1 MNAPLP
7 EAAARPAS
15 ERGRRQAEVV
25 AALSAPLP
33 AHALLWQREDTM
45 PYECDGLTAYR
56 EQPLVVALPESEAQ
70 VAAVLAICHG
80 LEVPVVARGAG
91 TGLSGGALP
100 NALGVTLS
108 LAKFNRIVAIDPLAR
123 TATVQC
129 GVRNLAI
136 SEAAAPHGLYYAPDP
151 SSQIACTIGGNV
163 AENSGGVHCLKYGL
177 TLHNV
182 LKVRGFTADGEP
194 VEFGGDALDAPG
206 LDLLAAVIG
215 SEGMLAVIIEVTVK
229 LLPKPQTARCI
240 MASFDDVRSAG
251 DAVAAIIAAGIIPA
265 GLEMMDKPMTAA
277 VEGFVHAGYDLDAA
291 AILLC
296 ESDGTPPRSRKR
308 SARMSEVLRA
318 CGATRIEASSDEAQ
332 RLRFW
337 SGRKNAFPASGRI
350 SPDYMCMDST
360 IPRKRLADMLIAIAE
375 MEKKYGLRCA
385 NVFHAGDGNLHP
397 LILFDANDADQ
408 LHRAEAFGA
417 EILELS
423 VAMGGTVTGEHGVG
437 VEKLSSMCVQFSP
450 AERSRC
456 RRQARLRSRPG
467 CSTRAR
473 SSRRWRAAPS
483 TAGCTSSAAC
493 SPFPSCRASERPPAR
508 SDERLIRLSRRSSSA
523 CATRTRRG
531 RALCHPRR
539 RHEGFLRRSAGRR
552 RARRA
557 RLRGAAEHEPT
568 ELVVTAPRRQR
579 ARRARG
585 PARRARPV
593 PRLRAAALRA
603 PARPSAA
610 WSPPASPARR
620 APPPARCAITCSA

>member
-7 EAAARPAS
+7 EAAARAAS

-25 AALSAPLP
+25 AALAGALP
-33 AHALLWQREDTM
+33 AHALLWQREDTVA
-45 PYECDGLTAYR
+45 YECDGLTAYR
-56 EQPLVVALPESEAQ
+56 EQPLVVVLPETEAQ
-70 VAAVLAICHG
+70 IAAVLYICHG
-80 LEVPVVARGAG
+80 MQVPVVARGAG

-100 NALGVTLS
+100 NPLGVTLS
-108 LAKFNRIVAIDPLAR
+108 LAKFNRIVAIDRLAR

-136 SEAAAPHGLYYAPDP
+136 SEAAAPFGLFYAPDP

-163 AENSGGVHCLKYGL
+163 AENSGGVHCLKYGM
-177 TLHNV
+177 TLNNV
-182 LKVRGFTADGEP
+182 LKVRGFTAEGER
-194 VEFGGDALDAPG
+194 VEFGSDALDAPG

-215 SEGMLAVIIEVTVK
+215 SEGMLAVIFEVTVR
-229 LLPKPQTARCI
+229 LLPKAETARCI
-240 MASFDDVRSAG
+240 MASFDDVRRAG
-251 DAVAAIIAAGIIPA
+251 EAVAAIIAAGLIPA

-296 ESDGTPPRSRKR
+296 ESDG
-308 SARMSEVLRA
+308 SAAAVEHEIGRMAEVLRR
-318 CGATRIEASSDEAQ
+318 CGATRIEASENEAQ

-360 IPRKRLADMLIAIAE
+360 IPRKRLADMLIAIGA
-375 MEKKYGLRCA
+375 METRHALRCV

-450 AERSRC
+450 AEREQMMGVKRAFDPSG
-456 RRQARLRSRPG
+456 LLNPG
-467 CSTRAR
+467 KVI
-473 SSRRWRAAPS
+473 PS
-483 TAGCTSSAAC
+483 
-493 SPFPSCRASERPPAR
+493 
-508 SDERLIRLSRRSSSA
+508 
-523 CATRTRRG
+523 
-531 RALCHPRR
+531 
-539 RHEGFLRRSAGRR
+539 
-552 RARRA
+552 
-557 RLRGAAEHEPT
+557 
-568 ELVVTAPRRQR
+568 LV
-579 ARRARG
+579 
-585 PARRARPV
+585 
-593 PRLRAAALRA
+593 
-603 PARPSAA
+603 
-610 WSPPASPARR
+610 
-620 APPPARCAITCSA
+620 RCAEYGRMHVKRGLLAFAELPRF